1 MSQEINPLSR
11 VWWHT
16 QEAGARGPQGQE
28 DLYESEASLEYIAS
42 SREGYSETSLG
53 GRCRAAI
60 GWLVLFLT
68 HGT

>member
-1 MSQEINPLSR
+1 MSQEINPLRR

-42 SREGYSETSLG
+42 SSQGYSETSLG
-53 GRCRAAI
+53 GRYRAAI